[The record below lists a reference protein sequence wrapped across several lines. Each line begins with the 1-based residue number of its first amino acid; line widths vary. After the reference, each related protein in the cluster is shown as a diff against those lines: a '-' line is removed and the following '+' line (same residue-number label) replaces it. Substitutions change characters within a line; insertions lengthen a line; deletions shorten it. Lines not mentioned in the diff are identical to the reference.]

1 MPTREKAVVLCV
13 TGATDVKPGS
23 SASIQVPA
31 VKQSGS
37 KAVRQSGSTS
47 AAFKQ
52 YKMYIGIQL

>member
-37 KAVRQSGSTS
+37 KAVRQSGSQAVQAQRSSSTRC
-47 AAFKQ
+47 
-52 YKMYIGIQL
+52 I